1 MKHNDLENRA
11 LITLVESLDK
21 EIDRLEIMNEN
32 QFNNI
37 SILVDYIFKT
47 QGMDNLYNVAKE
59 IDEKNGNDDFQT
71 FIAVSVPF

>member
-21 EIDRLEIMNEN
+21 QIDRLEIMNEK
-32 QFNNI
+32 QFDNI
-37 SILVDYIFKT
+37 STLVDYIFKT

>member
-1 MKHNDLENRA
+1 MKHNELENRA

-21 EIDRLEIMNEN
+21 QIDRLEIMNEK
-32 QFNNI
+32 QFDNI

-47 QGMDNLYNVAKE
+47 QGIDNLDNVAKE

>member
-1 MKHNDLENRA
+1 MKHNELENRA

-21 EIDRLEIMNEN
+21 QIDRLEIMNEK
-32 QFNNI
+32 QFDNI

-47 QGMDNLYNVAKE
+47 QGMGNLHNVAKE